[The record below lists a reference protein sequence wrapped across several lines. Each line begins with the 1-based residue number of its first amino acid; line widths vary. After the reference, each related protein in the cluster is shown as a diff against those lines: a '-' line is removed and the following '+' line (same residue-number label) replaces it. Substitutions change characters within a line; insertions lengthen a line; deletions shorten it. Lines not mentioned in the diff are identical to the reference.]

1 MASVVLGQEK
11 ENILAVTGKDT
22 EMMNVETVAAG
33 IELPI
38 KIREKKR
45 MKTDA
50 FEEEELNSE
59 DISATSLGEDR
70 REQ

>member
-1 MASVVLGQEK
+1 
-11 ENILAVTGKDT
+11 
-22 EMMNVETVAAG
+22 
-33 IELPI
+33 
-38 KIREKKR
+38 